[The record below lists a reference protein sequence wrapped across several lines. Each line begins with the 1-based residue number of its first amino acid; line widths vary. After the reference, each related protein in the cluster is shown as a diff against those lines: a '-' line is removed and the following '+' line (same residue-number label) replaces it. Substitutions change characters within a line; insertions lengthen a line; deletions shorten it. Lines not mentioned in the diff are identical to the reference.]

1 MPRFT
6 QEDLDEEILNLWN
19 GITKSEQPDKNI
31 KNNPVDIFDLIF
43 DIQCY
48 AIDFRLKIL
57 YNILVRKEVN
67 NNV

>member
-6 QEDLDEEILNLWN
+6 QEDLDEEILDSWN
-19 GITKSEQPDKNI
+19 ATVKSEQPDKNI

-43 DIQCY
+43 DTYCY
-48 AIDFRLKIL
+48 TIDFRLKIL

>member
-19 GITKSEQPDKNI
+19 GIIKSEQPDENI

-43 DIQCY
+43 DT
-48 AIDFRLKIL
+48 
-57 YNILVRKEVN
+57 
-67 NNV
+67 